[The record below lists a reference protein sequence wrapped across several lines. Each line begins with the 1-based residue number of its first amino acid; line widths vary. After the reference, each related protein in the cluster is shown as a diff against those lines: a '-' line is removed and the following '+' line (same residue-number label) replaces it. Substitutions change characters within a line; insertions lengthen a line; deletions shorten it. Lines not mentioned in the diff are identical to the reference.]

1 MGHQTRCTVLCSTLL
16 LPSLWFSS
24 SRFPPPLLFC
34 PRSSGWLPPRLP
46 PLAQWLFLGS
56 RQSSLERSWEATS
69 AHPLLQRQEETL
81 GGASST
87 TGTTTTTTTGVRTT
101 TTGGPTTTTGARI
114 TGEARGLSRM

>member
-1 MGHQTRCTVLCSTLL
+1 MGSFSSHHHQTRCTAPWSTLL

-24 SRFPPPLLFC
+24 SRCPPPLQFS
-34 PRSSGWLPPRLP
+34 PRSSGWLPPRPL

-56 RQSSLERSWEATS
+56 RQSSLGQSWEATS

-81 GGASST
+81 EGASST
-87 TGTTTTTTTGVRTT
+87 TGTTTTTTGA
-101 TTGGPTTTTGARI
+101 PTTTTGAPI

>member
-24 SRFPPPLLFC
+24 SRCPPPLQFC
-34 PRSSGWLPPRLP
+34 PRSSGWPPPRPP

-56 RQSSLERSWEATS
+56 RQSSLEPSWEATS

-87 TGTTTTTTTGVRTT
+87 TETGVRTT
-101 TTGGPTTTTGARI
+101 TTGGPTTTTGAPI
-114 TGEARGLSRM
+114 TGEARGLSRT